1 MLGSPLVMET
11 QEAMKVTERKTQLK
25 NMHTTQR
32 AGSRGGFVFIMMCFK
47 KKPTF

>member
-25 NMHTTQR
+25 TCTQPR
-32 AGSRGGFVFIMMCFK
+32 EQGLREVLFS
-47 KKPTF
+47 